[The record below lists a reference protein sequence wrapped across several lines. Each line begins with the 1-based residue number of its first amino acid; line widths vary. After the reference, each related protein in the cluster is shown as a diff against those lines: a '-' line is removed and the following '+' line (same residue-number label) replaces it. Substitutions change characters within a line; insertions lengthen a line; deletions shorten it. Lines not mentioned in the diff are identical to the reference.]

1 MKKEIIII
9 NDMDDF
15 MKEISSI
22 VREIIKEEL
31 HSPRLKAKEKM
42 EENVYLTAKELSL
55 HLHIS
60 KTTVYRYVNAGVFI
74 CHKVGRRSLFSM
86 KEVEAALIKVNV

>member
-1 MKKEIIII
+1 MKKEIIIV
-9 NDMDDF
+9 NDMEYF

-42 EENVYLTAKELSL
+42 EENVYLTISELSQ

-60 KTTVYRYVNAGVFI
+60 KPTVHRYVNAGVFT
-74 CHKVGRRSLFSM
+74 CHKVGRRSLFNM
-86 KEVEAALIKVNV
+86 KEVETALIKVNV

>member
-1 MKKEIIII
+1 MKKEILII

-22 VREIIKEEL
+22 VREIVKEEL
-31 HSPRLKAKEKM
+31 NRKERLGNMPKKDTLFTRA
-42 EENVYLTAKELSL
+42 ELCA

-60 KTTVYRYVNAGVFI
+60 YATLHRYINTGVFI
-74 CHKVGRRSLFSM
+74 CHKMGRRSLFNL

>member
-9 NDMDDF
+9 NDMEDF

-22 VREIIKEEL
+22 VRKIVKDELNGKEEL
-31 HSPRLKAKEKM
+31 SKKSTKDALFTRAE
-42 EENVYLTAKELSL
+42 VCA

-60 KTTVYRYVNAGVFI
+60 YATLHRYVNAGVFI
-74 CHKVGRRSLFSM
+74 CHKMGRRSLFNM

>member
-9 NDMDDF
+9 NDMEDF
-15 MKEISSI
+15 IKEISFI

-31 HSPRLKAKEKM
+31 STKEKLGNM
-42 EENVYLTAKELSL
+42 PKKDTLFTRAELCA

-60 KTTVYRYVNAGVFI
+60 YATLHRYVNTGVFI
-74 CHKVGRRSLFSM
+74 CHKMGRRSLFNL
-86 KEVEAALIKVNV
+86 KEVEAALIKVNI